1 MYSGKTKPQAKR
13 TVAIGQRLV
22 PLSPGELNETVGGR
36 AATPDMSDT
45 GDNLND
51 ARRRALRYEQG

>member
-1 MYSGKTKPQAKR
+1 MYSGNTKSQAKR
-13 TVAIGQRLV
+13 TVLIGQSLV
-22 PLSPGELNETVGGR
+22 PLTPRELTETVGGR
-36 AATPDMSDT
+36 AAIPDMSDT

>member
-1 MYSGKTKPQAKR
+1 MYSGKTKPHAKR
-13 TVAIGQRLV
+13 TVSIGQSLV
-22 PLSPGELNETVGGR
+22 PLTLRELTETVGGR
-36 AATPDMSDT
+36 AAIPDMSDT